1 MEKSTIFIDEK
12 IDDSEPFGGN
22 QTPRRR
28 NLHNRMQAKRGIR
41 QPTAKQFRLKG
52 DTFIC
57 SRHPS
62 IGCCGS
68 ARSVVTICICIF
80 QFGDT
85 PKTKEALVVV
95 NQGFPEG
102 GQRPTLP
109 LCAVP
114 SALRGLTSVFG
125 MGTGETPSL
134 KPPKCLTWREER
146 SASTTCVRNSVSLR
160 AISTARLWHRCLY
173 TCGLSTS

>member
-28 NLHNRMQAKRGIR
+28 NNHNRMQAKRSIR
-41 QPTAKQFRLKG
+41 QHTAAYRQTVSPVRRYFYLSPPPFNRLLRLG
-52 DTFIC
+52 V
-57 SRHPS
+57 
-62 IGCCGS
+62 S
-68 ARSVVTICICIF
+68 AVIARLCIF

-95 NQGFPEG
+95 NQGFLEG

-146 SASTTCVRNSVSLR
+146 SVSTT
-160 AISTARLWHRCLY
+160 
-173 TCGLSTS
+173 